1 MSKHE
6 YIIRKSDGKYWRQVY
21 EPSGRRI
28 MAWTDNLAIAWSTR
42 SQALKRDFV
51 RELFKEGELS
61 MEDARY
67 NGLEE
72 VYFEDVDRKDL

>member
-1 MSKHE
+1 MSKRE

-21 EPSGRRI
+21 EPSGKRI
-28 MAWTDNLAIAWSTR
+28 MTWTDDSGIAWSTR

-51 RELFKEGELS
+51 RELFKEGALS